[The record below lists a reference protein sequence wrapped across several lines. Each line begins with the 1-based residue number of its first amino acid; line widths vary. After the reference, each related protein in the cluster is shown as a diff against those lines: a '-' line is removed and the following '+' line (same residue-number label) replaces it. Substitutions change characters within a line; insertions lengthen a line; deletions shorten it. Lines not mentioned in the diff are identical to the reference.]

1 MGCVDGP
8 WGGWWLTPHT
18 PPWQS
23 LACMGGVGCGS
34 CGECC
39 GCIWVRMG
47 GAAAC
52 WGMRRSIA
60 GSPAISS
67 ALQGRIRP
75 PACPICH
82 SKAAPTN
89 TTVSSGNRVQWGSHP
104 HPLLWAGQ
112 HIPGAAGS
120 SISEG
125 IRFSGARYDRAAPTG
140 SQIGRRGRMSCCGGM
155 EGMGEG
161 GLLRKVGRGG
171 HGSG

>member
-1 MGCVDGP
+1 MSG
-8 WGGWWLTPHT
+8 
-18 PPWQS
+18 
-23 LACMGGVGCGS
+23 

-39 GCIWVRMG
+39 GCVRVCES
-47 GAAAC
+47 GAAA
-52 WGMRRSIA
+52 SA
-60 GSPAISS
+60 GVGRSS
-67 ALQGRIRP
+67 ASSPGICGALQRRIRP
-75 PACPICH
+75 PPCLSSHRKTP
-82 SKAAPTN
+82 PTR
-89 TTVSSGNRVQWGSHP
+89 TTVSGGSWLRWGSHP

-140 SQIGRRGRMSCCGGM
+140 SQIGRRGRISCCGGM